1 MANDYY
7 ATLGVTKSAS
17 PDDIKKAYRK
27 LARELHPD
35 VNPDPEMQEKFK
47 DVTTAY
53 EVLSDP
59 EKRRMFDMGGDP
71 MGNGGGGFG
80 FGAEGFDF
88 GDVFNT
94 FFGGGGGQRG
104 PIPRIRRGQDALIRI
119 EVDPEETMHGVNRE
133 ITIDT
138 AIVCPLC
145 TGKGTA
151 KDSDISTCQ
160 VCKGRGETQTVTKSF
175 LGQVM
180 TSRRCN
186 SCGGFGTV
194 IAHPCHECG
203 SEGRVRTREAISFDI
218 PPGVETGNRIQLNGR
233 GEVGFGGGPAG
244 DLYIEILEKQH
255 PIFHRR
261 GHNLHCS
268 MSVPMTAAALG
279 ATLKLQTV
287 DGLVDVMIEPGTQSG
302 AVIKRKN
309 EGVPHL
315 RSNAR
320 GDLNIHITVQ
330 TPTKV
335 DKKQQELLEQL
346 AKLRNEE
353 NPSGEVIEEA
363 SGFFSR
369 IKDAFGGR

>member
-7 ATLGVTKSAS
+7 QTLGVSKNASAEE
-17 PDDIKKAYRK
+17 IKKAYRK

-35 VNPDPEMQEKFK
+35 VNPDPAMQDKFK
-47 DVTTAY
+47 EVTTAY

-59 EKRRMFDMGGDP
+59 DKRQMFDMGGDP

-94 FFGGGGGQRG
+94 FFGGGGQRG

-119 EVDPEETMHGVNRE
+119 EIELAEAIHGVTRE

-151 KDSDISTCQ
+151 KDSEIATCQ

-180 TSRRCN
+180 TSRRC
-186 SCGGFGTV
+186 SACGGFGTV
-194 IAHPCHECG
+194 IPHPCHECG
-203 SEGRVRTREAISFDI
+203 SEGRVRTRETISFDI
-218 PPGVETGNRIQLNGR
+218 PAGVETGNRIQLNGK

-244 DLYIEILEKQH
+244 DLYVEILEKPH
-255 PIFHRR
+255 PVFHRR

-268 MSVPMTAAALG
+268 LAVPMTAAALG
-279 ATLKLQTV
+279 ATVKLETI
-287 DGLVDVMIEPGTQSG
+287 DGPVDVVIEPGTQSG
-302 AVIKRKN
+302 TVIKRKH

-320 GDLNIHITVQ
+320 GDLHIHVTVQ
-330 TPTKV
+330 TPTKL
-335 DKKQQELLEQL
+335 DKKQQELMEQL
-346 AKLRNEE
+346 AKMRGEE
-353 NPSGEVIEEA
+353 NPTGEVLQEQP
-363 SGFFSR
+363 GFFSR
-369 IKDAFGGR
+369 IKDAFGGK

>member
-1 MANDYY
+1 MAKDYY
-7 ATLGVTKSAS
+7 ATLGVSKSAS
-17 PDDIKKAYRK
+17 PDEIKKAYRK

-35 VNPDPEMQEKFK
+35 VNPDPAMQDKFK
-47 DVTTAY
+47 EVTTAY

-59 EKRRMFDMGGDP
+59 EKRQMFDMGGDP
-71 MGNGGGGFG
+71 MGNGQGGFG

-94 FFGGGGGQRG
+94 FFGGGGQRG

-119 EVDPEETMHGVNRE
+119 EVELAETMHGVHRE

-138 AIVCPLC
+138 AIVCPIC

-151 KDSDISTCQ
+151 KDSEIVTCH

-186 SCGGFGTV
+186 ACGGFGTV
-194 IAHPCHECG
+194 IPHPCHECG
-203 SEGRVRTREAISFDI
+203 SEGRVRTRETISFDI
-218 PPGVETGNRIQLNGR
+218 PAGVETGNRIQLNGK

-255 PIFHRR
+255 PVFHRR

-268 MSVPMTAAALG
+268 LSIPMTAAALG
-279 ATLKLQTV
+279 ATVQLQTI
-287 DGLVDVMIEPGTQSG
+287 DGPVDVVIEPGTQSG
-302 AVIKRKN
+302 AVIKRKH

-315 RSNAR
+315 RSSAR

-335 DKKQQELLEQL
+335 DKKQQELLQQL
-346 AKLRNEE
+346 AKLRGEE
-353 NPSGEVIEEA
+353 NPTGEVVQEQP
-363 SGFFSR
+363 GFFSR
-369 IKDAFGGR
+369 IKDAFGGK

>member
-1 MANDYY
+1 MAVDYY
-7 ATLGVTKSAS
+7 SILGVSKAASA
-17 PDDIKKAYRK
+17 DEIRKAYRK

-35 VNPDPEMQEKFK
+35 VNPDPAMQEKFK
-47 DVTTAY
+47 EVTTAY

-59 EKRRMFDMGGDP
+59 DKRQMFDMGGDP

-80 FGAEGFDF
+80 FNAEGFDF

-94 FFGGGGGQRG
+94 FFGGGGQRG

-119 EVDPEETMHGVNRE
+119 EVDLEEVLHGVKRE

-138 AIVCPLC
+138 AIVCPIC

-151 KDSDISTCQ
+151 KDSEITTCQ

-194 IAHPCHECG
+194 IPHPCHECG
-203 SEGRVRTREAISFDI
+203 SEGRVRTRENISFDI
-218 PPGVETGNRIQLNGR
+218 PPGVETGNRIQLNGK

-244 DLYIEILEKQH
+244 DLYVEILEKQH
-255 PIFHRR
+255 PVFHRR

-268 MSVPMTAAALG
+268 LQVPMTAAALG
-279 ATLKLQTV
+279 ATVRLETI
-287 DGLVDVMIEPGTQSG
+287 DGPVDVVIEPGTQSG
-302 AVIKRKN
+302 AVIKRKH
-309 EGVPHL
+309 EGIPHL
-315 RSNAR
+315 RSTAR

-335 DKKQQELLEQL
+335 DRKQQELLEQL
-346 AKLRNEE
+346 AKLRGEE
-353 NPSGEVIEEA
+353 NPTGEVMQEQP
-363 SGFFSR
+363 GFFSR

>member
-7 ATLGVTKSAS
+7 QTLGVAKNASA
-17 PDDIKKAYRK
+17 DEIKKAYRK

-35 VNPDPEMQEKFK
+35 VNPDPAMQDKFK
-47 DVTTAY
+47 EVTTAY

-59 EKRRMFDMGGDP
+59 EKRQMFDMGGDP

-94 FFGGGGGQRG
+94 FFGGGGQRG
-104 PIPRIRRGQDALIRI
+104 PMPRIRRGQDALIRI
-119 EVDPEETMHGVNRE
+119 EIELAEAIHGVTRE

-151 KDSDISTCQ
+151 KESEIVTCQ

-180 TSRRCN
+180 TSRKCN
-186 SCGGFGTV
+186 ACSGFGTV
-194 IAHPCHECG
+194 IPHPCPECG
-203 SEGRVRTREAISFDI
+203 SEGRVRTRETISFDI
-218 PPGVETGNRIQLNGR
+218 PAGVETGNRIQLNGR

-244 DLYIEILEKQH
+244 DLYVEILEVPH
-255 PIFHRR
+255 PVFHRR

-268 MSVPMTAAALG
+268 LAIPMTAAALG
-279 ATLKLQTV
+279 ATVQLQTI
-287 DGLVDVMIEPGTQSG
+287 DGPVDVVIEPGTQSG
-302 AVIKRKN
+302 AVIKRKH

-320 GDLNIHITVQ
+320 GDLHIHVTVQ
-330 TPTKV
+330 TPTKL
-335 DKKQQELLEQL
+335 DKKQQELMAQL
-346 AKLRNEE
+346 AKMRDEE
-353 NPSGEVIEEA
+353 NPTGEVLQEQP
-363 SGFFSR
+363 GFFSR

>member
-7 ATLGVTKSAS
+7 ATLGVSKSAS
-17 PDDIKKAYRK
+17 PDEIKKAYRK

-35 VNPDPEMQEKFK
+35 VNPDPAMQEKFK
-47 DVTTAY
+47 EVTTAY

-59 EKRRMFDMGGDP
+59 EKRQMFDMGGDP
-71 MGNGGGGFG
+71 MGNGSGGFG

-94 FFGGGGGQRG
+94 FFGGGGQRG
-104 PIPRIRRGQDALIRI
+104 PIPRVRRGQDALIRVEI
-119 EVDPEETMHGVNRE
+119 DLAETLHGVHKE

-151 KDSDISTCQ
+151 KDSEITTCQ

-186 SCGGFGTV
+186 ACNGFGTV
-194 IAHPCHECG
+194 IPHPCHECG
-203 SEGRVRTREAISFDI
+203 SEGRVRTRETIKFDI
-218 PPGVETGNRIQLNGR
+218 PPGIETGNRIQLNGK

-244 DLYIEILEKQH
+244 DLYVEILEKEH
-255 PIFHRR
+255 PVFHRR

-268 MSVPMTAAALG
+268 FSVPMTAAALG
-279 ATLKLQTV
+279 ATVTLETI
-287 DGLVDVMIEPGTQSG
+287 DGLVDVVIEPGTQSG
-302 AVIKRKN
+302 AVIKRKH

-320 GDLNIHITVQ
+320 GDLHIHITVQ

-335 DKKQQELLEQL
+335 DKKQQELLQQL
-346 AKLRNEE
+346 AKLRGEE
-353 NPSGEVIEEA
+353 NPTGEVMHEQP
-363 SGFFSR
+363 GFFSR

>member
-7 ATLGVTKSAS
+7 ATLGVSKSAS
-17 PDDIKKAYRK
+17 PDEIKKAYRK

-35 VNPDPEMQEKFK
+35 VNPDPAMQDKFK
-47 DVTTAY
+47 EVTTAY

-59 EKRRMFDMGGDP
+59 EKRQMFDMGGDP
-71 MGNGGGGFG
+71 MGNGQGGFG

-94 FFGGGGGQRG
+94 FFGGGGQRG

-119 EVDPEETMHGVNRE
+119 EVDLAETLHGVHRE

-138 AIVCPLC
+138 AIVCPIC

-151 KDSDISTCQ
+151 KDSEIAICH

-186 SCGGFGTV
+186 ACGGFGTV
-194 IAHPCHECG
+194 IPHPCHECG
-203 SEGRVRTREAISFDI
+203 SEGRVRTRETISFDI
-218 PPGVETGNRIQLNGR
+218 PAGVETGNRIQLNGK

-255 PIFHRR
+255 PVFHRR

-268 MSVPMTAAALG
+268 LSIPMTAAALG
-279 ATLKLQTV
+279 ATVQLQTI
-287 DGLVDVMIEPGTQSG
+287 DGPVDVVIEPGTQSG
-302 AVIKRKN
+302 AVIKRKH

-315 RSNAR
+315 RSSAR

-330 TPTKV
+330 TPTKI
-335 DKKQQELLEQL
+335 DKKQQELLQQL
-346 AKLRNEE
+346 AKLRGEE
-353 NPSGEVIEEA
+353 NPTGEVVQEQP
-363 SGFFSR
+363 GFFSR
-369 IKDAFGGR
+369 IKDAFGGK

>member
-1 MANDYY
+1 MAVDYY
-7 ATLGVTKSAS
+7 SILGVSKAASA
-17 PDDIKKAYRK
+17 DEIRKAYRK

-35 VNPDPEMQEKFK
+35 VNPDPAMQEKFK
-47 DVTTAY
+47 EVTTAY

-59 EKRRMFDMGGDP
+59 EKRQMFDMGGDP

-80 FGAEGFDF
+80 FNAEGFDF

-94 FFGGGGGQRG
+94 FFGGGGQRG

-119 EVDPEETMHGVNRE
+119 EVDLEEVLHGVKRE

-138 AIVCPLC
+138 AIVCPIC

-151 KDSDISTCQ
+151 KDSEITTCQ

-194 IAHPCHECG
+194 IPHPCHECG
-203 SEGRVRTREAISFDI
+203 SEGRVRTRENISFDI
-218 PPGVETGNRIQLNGR
+218 PPGVETGNRIQLNGK

-244 DLYIEILEKQH
+244 DLYVEILEKQH
-255 PIFHRR
+255 PVFHRR

-268 MSVPMTAAALG
+268 LQVPMTAAALG
-279 ATLKLQTV
+279 ATVKLETI
-287 DGLVDVMIEPGTQSG
+287 DGPVDVVIEPGTQSG
-302 AVIKRKN
+302 AVIKRKH

-315 RSNAR
+315 RSTAR
-320 GDLNIHITVQ
+320 GDLNIHMSVQ
-330 TPTKV
+330 TPTRV
-335 DKKQQELLEQL
+335 DRKQQELLEQL
-346 AKLRNEE
+346 AKLRGEE
-353 NPSGEVIEEA
+353 NPTGEVMQEQP
-363 SGFFSR
+363 GFFSR

>member
-1 MANDYY
+1 MAVDYY
-7 ATLGVTKSAS
+7 SVLGVSKAASA
-17 PDDIKKAYRK
+17 DEIKKAYRK

-35 VNPDPEMQEKFK
+35 VNPDPVMQEKFK
-47 DVTTAY
+47 EVTTAY

-59 EKRRMFDMGGDP
+59 EKRQMFDMGGDP
-71 MGNGGGGFG
+71 MGNGAGGFG
-80 FGAEGFDF
+80 FNPEGFDF

-94 FFGGGGGQRG
+94 FFGGGGQRG

-119 EVDPEETMHGVNRE
+119 EVDLEETMHGVHRE

-138 AIVCPLC
+138 AIVCPIC
-145 TGKGTA
+145 SGKGTA
-151 KDSDISTCQ
+151 KDSEITTCQ

-186 SCGGFGTV
+186 ACAGFGTV
-194 IAHPCHECG
+194 IPHPCHECG
-203 SEGRVRTREAISFDI
+203 SEGRVRTRETISFDI
-218 PPGVETGNRIQLNGR
+218 PAGVETGNRIQLNGR

-244 DLYIEILEKQH
+244 DLYVEILEKQH
-255 PIFHRR
+255 PVFHRR

-268 MSVPMTAAALG
+268 LQVPMTAAALG
-279 ATLKLQTV
+279 ATVKLETI
-287 DGLVDVMIEPGTQSG
+287 DGPVDVVIEPGTQSG
-302 AVIKRKN
+302 AVIKRKH

-315 RSNAR
+315 RSSAR
-320 GDLNIHITVQ
+320 GDLNIHISVH

-346 AKLRNEE
+346 AKLRGEE
-353 NPSGEVIEEA
+353 NPTGEVMQEQP
-363 SGFFSR
+363 GFFSR
-369 IKDAFGGR
+369 IKDAFGGK

>member
-1 MANDYY
+1 MAVDYY
-7 ATLGVTKSAS
+7 SILGVSKAASA
-17 PDDIKKAYRK
+17 DEIRKAYRK

-35 VNPDPEMQEKFK
+35 VNPDPAMQEKFK
-47 DVTTAY
+47 EVTTAY

-59 EKRRMFDMGGDP
+59 EKRQMFDMGGDP

-80 FGAEGFDF
+80 FNAEGFDF

-94 FFGGGGGQRG
+94 FFGGGGQRG

-119 EVDPEETMHGVNRE
+119 EVDLEEVLHGVKRE

-138 AIVCPLC
+138 AIVCPIC

-151 KDSDISTCQ
+151 KDSEITTCQ

-194 IAHPCHECG
+194 IPHPCHECG
-203 SEGRVRTREAISFDI
+203 SEGRVRTRENISFDI
-218 PPGVETGNRIQLNGR
+218 PPGVETGNRIQLNGK

-244 DLYIEILEKQH
+244 DLYVEILEKQH
-255 PIFHRR
+255 PVFHRR

-268 MSVPMTAAALG
+268 LQVPMTAAALG
-279 ATLKLQTV
+279 ATVKLETI
-287 DGLVDVMIEPGTQSG
+287 DGPVDVVIEPGTQSG
-302 AVIKRKN
+302 AVIKRKH

-315 RSNAR
+315 RSTAR
-320 GDLNIHITVQ
+320 GDLNIHISVQ
-330 TPTKV
+330 TPTRV
-335 DKKQQELLEQL
+335 DRKQQELLEQL
-346 AKLRNEE
+346 AKLRGEE
-353 NPSGEVIEEA
+353 NPTGEVMQEQP
-363 SGFFSR
+363 GFFSR

>member
-1 MANDYY
+1 VAVDYY
-7 ATLGVTKSAS
+7 SILGVSKAASA
-17 PDDIKKAYRK
+17 DEIRKAYRK

-35 VNPDPEMQEKFK
+35 VNPDPAMQEKFK
-47 DVTTAY
+47 EVTTAY

-59 EKRRMFDMGGDP
+59 EKRQMFDMGGDP

-80 FGAEGFDF
+80 FNAEGFDF

-94 FFGGGGGQRG
+94 FFGGGGQRG

-119 EVDPEETMHGVNRE
+119 EVDLEEVLHGVKRE

-138 AIVCPLC
+138 AIVCPIC

-151 KDSDISTCQ
+151 KDSEITTCQ

-194 IAHPCHECG
+194 IPHPCHECG
-203 SEGRVRTREAISFDI
+203 SEGRVRTRENISFDI
-218 PPGVETGNRIQLNGR
+218 PPGVETGNRIQLNGK

-244 DLYIEILEKQH
+244 DLYVEILEKQH
-255 PIFHRR
+255 PVFHRR

-268 MSVPMTAAALG
+268 LQVPMTAAALG
-279 ATLKLQTV
+279 ATVKLETI
-287 DGLVDVMIEPGTQSG
+287 DGPVDVVIEPGTQSG
-302 AVIKRKN
+302 AVIKRKH

-315 RSNAR
+315 RSTAR
-320 GDLNIHITVQ
+320 GDLNIHISVQ
-330 TPTKV
+330 TPTRV
-335 DKKQQELLEQL
+335 DRKQQELLEQL
-346 AKLRNEE
+346 AKLRGEE
-353 NPSGEVIEEA
+353 NPTGEVMQEQP
-363 SGFFSR
+363 GFFSR